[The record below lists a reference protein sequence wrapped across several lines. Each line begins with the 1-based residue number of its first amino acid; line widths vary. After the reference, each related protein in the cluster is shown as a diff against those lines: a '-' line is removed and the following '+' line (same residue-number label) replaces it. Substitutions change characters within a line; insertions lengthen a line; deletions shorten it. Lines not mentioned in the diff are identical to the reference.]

1 MERLLGVVWLMTNSS
16 MFDFLV
22 QCLLTDLVQDI
33 VASQFDSNAF
43 IKAYTSGIV
52 RCDKYNLQTRHYQG
66 SRR

>member
-1 MERLLGVVWLMTNSS
+1 